1 MSKTDGFAR
10 LLLEKASEI
19 QFRRQEKI
27 KRKQIEEERK
37 RWLHEQAVFE
47 AEDELA
53 KYAELIEKAKEFL
66 DESSVEAEKCIL
78 KDLHKQLESNPHF
91 VARETRA
98 YRKLLESQLKKAKE
112 KAEQKK
118 EEAWRMQ
125 KSLEAI
131 VKILAYQNQLEKDLR
146 DVSWLFQ
153 ILRLRSIADPKLEQF
168 ICKSLNVQSLDEA
181 ESMIKQIHLDGC
193 MELARKELDGNPYSW
208 YALYMTA

>member
-10 LLLEKASEI
+10 LLMEKASEI
-19 QFRRQEKI
+19 EFRRQEKI

-53 KYAELIEKAKEFL
+53 KYTELIEKAKEFL

-181 ESMIKQIHLDGC
+181 ESRIKQIHLDGC
-193 MELARKELDGNPYSW
+193 MELARKELNGNPYSW